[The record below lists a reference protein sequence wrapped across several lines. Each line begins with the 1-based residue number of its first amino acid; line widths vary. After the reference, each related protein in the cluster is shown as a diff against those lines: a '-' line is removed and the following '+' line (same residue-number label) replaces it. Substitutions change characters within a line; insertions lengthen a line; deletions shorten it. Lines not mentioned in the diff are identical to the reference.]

1 MSINQKYLKDENG
14 NIFSPVVSVD
24 SIYDE
29 QGTIFDAIYPIGS
42 VYISV
47 NSTNPSVLFGGTWER
62 IAQGRTLMGEGVVQ
76 ANSDNWCGTTKAG
89 DWTAYAG
96 GMGGEVFHTL
106 TVNQMPSH
114 THAHRIVKQ
123 TWSLV
128 VNRDATGD
136 LPAGV
141 SPDGVNNGWA
151 NYVSGG
157 NCANQNTGGSEAH
170 NNMPPYLVV
179 FIWKRTA

>member
-114 THAHRIVKQ
+114 RHEGLRWGNIEPI
-123 TWSLV
+123 SL
-128 VNRDATGD
+128 NSGST
-136 LPAGV
+136 
-141 SPDGVNNGWA
+141 NGY
-151 NYVSGG
+151 NLSYGGG
-157 NCANQNTGGSEAH
+157 NSGLINSITTTLTGGSQAH

-179 FIWKRTA
+179 YIWKRTA